1 MKKIKVTATL
11 ELTMNVADDFNNTSL
26 NSVLDNLEYSIKL
39 TEQKNTE
46 FIDANLYDFEIVK

>member
-11 ELTMNVADDFNNTSL
+11 ELTMNVADDFNNASL